1 MARGRIFVLLLLG
14 LLVGAPPASAQEPAT
29 GTVVGRL
36 TEATSQA
43 PLVGATVVIAS
54 RGAVSDAEGRFTITR
69 VPVGRHT
76 LAVTLIGYA
85 PATQEVLVAA
95 GQTVRADVVLGT
107 QALRL
112 AELVVTGY
120 GTQKAGNI
128 SGAVTQL
135 KAEEFNTGRI
145 ISAEQLI
152 QSKVAGVQIVDNNE
166 PGGGMTIRIRGATSV
181 NAASDPLFVIDGV
194 AIGSSGGGLSAG
206 RNPLNFLNPEDIASI
221 TVLKDA
227 ATAAIYGANA
237 ANGVVLIETKS
248 GSRQMAVE
256 YSGSVSGSTI
266 TRRPSMLNAEQ
277 FRAAVQQ
284 YAPQNVNQL
293 ANEQTDW
300 FDLVD
305 RNAFG
310 QEHNLAISNSGP
322 TSNYRFSLGFLN
334 QDGVISGTTTERLSG
349 LLNFEQK
356 LFDERLTLRSSLKGA
371 RTHDLFTPGG
381 VLSNAAQM
389 GPTQPVWDEQ
399 AETGYYDW
407 PGNQLTSPDNP
418 LAILDLARDEG
429 TTWRFMGNLQ
439 GGYLLPFLEGLR
451 ANVNLTFDMAKATRF
466 TFTPSVLHSQLKTG
480 NGGSDYRR
488 DDTQQNTGIETY
500 LNYAAPLGET
510 AGTLDLTAGYA
521 YGEQHGD
528 YPWYQADGLSTD
540 LLNGNG
546 RPSAVQV
553 RNGLWIE
560 DSRLI
565 SFFGR
570 ANYSF
575 KDRYLLAA
583 SFRRDGSSRFGPD
596 NAWATF
602 PAVSLGWRVSEEP
615 FMSGMGSITDLK
627 LRASWGRTGNQA
639 FANYQQYTTYMVG
652 DAGSQ
657 VQFGNDFVT
666 TMRPGAADP
675 NIRWEE
681 TDSYNLG
688 LDFGFVGGRLNG
700 SVDMYQKNTDDL
712 IFNVPIAAGT
722 NLSNYMTTNIGAME
736 NRGVEFTL
744 NARVLEGGRDG
755 LSWTANFNAGYNQ
768 NELVRINPLG
778 GANQQILTGLVAG
791 GVGTY
796 IQVLQPG
803 QPINSFFVYQHKREN
818 GKPIYEDRTGLNSE
832 GKFTGVPDGTINE
845 QDLYEDLNGDNR
857 ITVDDRR
864 PYNDPAPDWM
874 LGQSSFFTYR
884 RLDMSYTLRA
894 YLGNYVYNNV
904 ASNLGTYAEV
914 GRGSPY
920 NLHTSV
926 LETGFQSPQYLSD
939 YYVEDAS
946 FLRMDN
952 VTLGY
957 SFDWQG
963 RPMRLFGAV
972 QNAFTLTGYEGV
984 DPTAGLNGLDNNIYP
999 RSRTFMAGVNVRF

>member
-1 MARGRIFVLLLLG
+1 MARGRIFVLGLLG
-14 LLVGAPPASAQEPAT
+14 LLMGAPPASAQEPAT

-36 TEATSQA
+36 TGAETQS

-54 RGAVSDAEGRFTITR
+54 RGALTDEQGRFTITR
-69 VPVGRHT
+69 VPIGTHT
-76 LAVTLIGYA
+76 LTVSLIGYA
-85 PATQEVLVAA
+85 PATQEVTVAA
-95 GQTVRADVVLGT
+95 GQTVRADVVMGT

-181 NAASDPLFVIDGV
+181 NAASDPLFVLDGV

-248 GSRQMAVE
+248 GSRQMGFE

-266 TRRPSMLNAEQ
+266 TRRPSMMNADQ

-284 YAPQNVNQL
+284 YAPQNATQL
-293 ANEQTDW
+293 ANESTDW
-300 FDLVD
+300 YDLVD

-310 QEHNLAISNSGP
+310 QEHNVAISNSGP
-322 TSNYRFSLGFLN
+322 TSSYRFSLGFLN

-349 LLNFEQK
+349 LVNFEQK
-356 LFDERLTLRSSLKGA
+356 LFDDRLTVRSSLKGA

-389 GPTQPVWDEQ
+389 GPTQPVRDEQ
-399 AETGYYDW
+399 APTGYYDW
-407 PGNQLTSPDNP
+407 PGNQLTSADNP
-418 LAILDLARDEG
+418 IAILDLARDEG
-429 TTWRFMGNLQ
+429 TTWRFVGNLQ
-439 GGYLLPFLEGLR
+439 GGYQVPFLEGLR
-451 ANVNLTFDMAKATRF
+451 ANLNLAFDMAKATRS

-480 NGGSDYRR
+480 NGGNDYRR
-488 DDTQQNTGIETY
+488 DDTQQNTGIDAY
-500 LNYAAPLGET
+500 LSYAAPIGPT

-521 YGEQHGD
+521 YAEQHGD
-528 YPWYQADGLSTD
+528 YPWYSADGLSTD

-546 RPSAVQV
+546 RPTAELVS
-553 RNGLWIE
+553 NGLWIDE
-560 DSRLI
+560 SRLI

-570 ANYSF
+570 ANYSL

-583 SFRRDGSSRFGPD
+583 SLRRDGSSRFGPD

-602 PAVSLGWRVSEEP
+602 PAVSLGWRISEEP
-615 FMSGMGSITDLK
+615 FMSGLTAITDLK
-627 LRASWGRTGNQA
+627 LRGSWGRTGNQA

-652 DAGSQ
+652 DARSQ
-657 VQFGNDFVT
+657 VQFGDQFVN

-675 NIRWEE
+675 NIKWEG

-688 LDFGFVGGRLNG
+688 LDFGIIGGRLNG
-700 SVDMYQKNTDDL
+700 SIDAYQKNTDDL
-712 IFNVPIAAGT
+712 IFTVPIAAGT

-736 NRGVEFTL
+736 NRGLEFTL
-744 NARVLEGGRDG
+744 NARVREGGSDG

-778 GANQQILTGLVAG
+778 GENQQVLTGLVAG

-803 QPINSFFVYQHKREN
+803 QPINSFFVYQHRLVD
-818 GKPIYEDRTGLNSE
+818 GKPIYEDRTGLNSQ
-832 GKFTGVPDGTINE
+832 GTFTGTPDGTINE

-857 ITVDDRR
+857 INVDDRR
-864 PYNDPAPDWM
+864 AYYNPAPDWI
-874 LGQSSFFTYR
+874 LGQSSFFTYGS
-884 RLDMSYTLRA
+884 LDLSYTLRA
-894 YLGNYVYNNV
+894 YLGNRVYNNV

-926 LETGFQSPQYLSD
+926 LETGFLTPQYLSD
-939 YYVEDAS
+939 YYVEDGS

-952 VTLGY
+952 ITLGY
-957 SFDWQG
+957 GFDWRG
-963 RPMRLFGAV
+963 RPMRFFGAV
-972 QNAFTLTGYEGV
+972 QNAFTLTGYDGV

-999 RSRTFMAGVNVRF
+999 RSRTFTAGVNVRF